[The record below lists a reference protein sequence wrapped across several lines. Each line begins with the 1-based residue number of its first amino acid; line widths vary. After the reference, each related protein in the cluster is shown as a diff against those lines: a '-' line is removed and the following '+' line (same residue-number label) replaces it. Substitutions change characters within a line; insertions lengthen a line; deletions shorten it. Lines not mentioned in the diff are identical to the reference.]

1 MIAKLIWALLVL
13 VLPVV
18 VYFTLVQ
25 FGVEPLI
32 ARGWLLVLCF
42 GGVGGFL
49 VLFFLD
55 PTRDVDPR
63 WQRLWN
69 RVAVLLTYVFVVS
82 RLFDISPGLY
92 PAERLVHAGFYVA
105 LFLGMTI
112 LLVMGRPERAGPL
125 SLSS

>member
-1 MIAKLIWALLVL
+1 MTTQLIRPILILAI
-13 VLPVV
+13 PVV
-18 VYFTLVQ
+18 VYVVLVNV
-25 FGVEPLI
+25 GVDALI
-32 ARGWLLVLCF
+32 ARNWLFFLLIV
-42 GGVGGFL
+42 GIGGFL

-63 WQRLWN
+63 WQRLASQ
-69 RVAVLLTYVFVVS
+69 VAVPIVYVLLVS
-82 RLFDISPGLY
+82 RLFDTSQGLY

-112 LLVMGRPERAGPL
+112 LLVMGRPERTGPL

>member
-1 MIAKLIWALLVL
+1 MIAKLIRPILILAM
-13 VLPVV
+13 PVV
-18 VYFTLVQ
+18 IYFVLMTA
-25 FGVEPLI
+25 GVDALI
-32 ARGWLLVLCF
+32 ARNWLFFLLIV
-42 GGVGGFL
+42 GIGGFL
-49 VLFFLD
+49 VLFFLA

-92 PAERLVHAGFYVA
+92 PAERLVHAGFYA
-105 LFLGMTI
+105 AFFLGMTI
-112 LLVMGRPERAGPL
+112 LLVLGRPERAGPL